1 MVLVRCSRSHRIAS
15 HPPAV
20 VLSGCQCQMRL
31 DWALEQVTFSA
42 PTGAGAVHVAIV
54 ATQALQIL
62 IARTAVVRVRMRMVM
77 AVAGRRVV
85 QAVRVA
91 AAVAHLARISA
102 LVSNCQLHNLYLDIL
117 FLFLFLFLFRF
128 LFIFCSSVSCAPFPI
143 SISISIPISSPVV
156 VLARCCLWLN

>member
-1 MVLVRCSRSHRIAS
+1 MC
-15 HPPAV
+15 
-20 VLSGCQCQMRL
+20 L

-62 IARTAVVRVRMRMVM
+62 IARTAVVRVRMGMVM

-102 LVSNCQLHNLYLDIL
+102 LVSNCQLQSLYLN
-117 FLFLFLFLFRF
+117 FLFLFLFRF
-128 LFIFCSSVSCAPFPI
+128 LFLSTSPCAPFPI
-143 SISISIPISSPVV
+143 SDFQSSCRPSSLLPLAELISGHRFVFQ
-156 VLARCCLWLN
+156 LGLG